1 MSDHLVAWIAKNQ
14 FTKRISCDDPEPLL
28 CTVYCDMS
36 SGDYIQMNA
45 SGETVVIGD
54 WYVEKRERVRT
65 REKW

>member
-1 MSDHLVAWIAKNQ
+1 MAVLYSQTNSQNASAARKPY
-14 FTKRISCDDPEPLL
+14 KPLS
-28 CTVYCDMS
+28 VYCDMS